1 MCIRDSSDPDPF
13 VRRRAAEALSRN
25 SSQEASAAL
34 VDRLSDPVRLVRY
47 TAMTALAHRTI
58 DDWIDRALD
67 SDDPQTVM
75 RALIPAKYQR
85 TKNKPK
91 WVRAAFDKLLQVDL
105 SSSEDELDFLR
116 VVQLNAA
123 ILNRDDPLL
132 SKIGSRVLSTFPAKD
147 RSVRWEQAVVLGQLG
162 VNEAFSVMLAELLRE
177 SNYVTQFH
185 MADCIADLAGGWT
198 EAEQGQL
205 ADWVLSTLSLI
216 HI

>member
-1 MCIRDSSDPDPF
+1 
-13 VRRRAAEALSRN
+13 
-25 SSQEASAAL
+25 
-34 VDRLSDPVRLVRY
+34 
-47 TAMTALAHRTI
+47 
-58 DDWIDRALD
+58 
-67 SDDPQTVM
+67 M

-105 SSSEDELDFLR
+105 SLSEDELDFLR

-185 MADCIADLAGGWT
+185 MADCIADWLAVGPRQSRG
-198 EAEQGQL
+198 
-205 ADWVLSTLSLI
+205 S
-216 HI
+216 